1 MKYNVTGLN
10 KLSKQFN
17 EFVKKAGFNGNDI
30 PLRMMLAHSEIS
42 EAFEAFR
49 KDHFANPA
57 EFKHLM
63 KGHTPEDSPALFKA
77 YFQDHIK
84 DSMED
89 ELADSIIR
97 LLDLCAYLDVNI
109 EFYIEQK
116 MAYNEM
122 RGFKYGGKKF

>member
-17 EFVKKAGFNGNDI
+17 EFVKKAGFNDNDI
-30 PLRMMLAHSEIS
+30 PLRMLLTHSEIS

-49 KDHFANPA
+49 KDHFANRKDFELLMDGCTPKNSPDH
-57 EFKHLM
+57 FK
-63 KGHTPEDSPALFKA
+63 DSFEG
-77 YFQDHIK
+77 HIK

-89 ELADSIIR
+89 ELADSVIR
-97 LLDLCAYLDVNI
+97 LLDLCAYLDVDI